1 LGYSLAWGNRDI
13 NSGRIKIW
21 KALHSSKRRWGHV
34 LPRLSSSSSPTLA
47 VRPSIRT
54 SILRLFP
61 AFHPCKR
68 ERTQLIQGDRRP
80 IDVCVACASRE
91 KIYEGFS
98 ARQAAWEK
106 LTDGVRAWLFRG
118 GQRCGRLPID
128 PTAGGASTMVY
139 SQLSVLTKLAGGL
152 HFA

>member
-34 LPRLSSSSSPTLA
+34 LPRLSSSSSSSPTLA

-98 ARQAAWEK
+98 ARLRRHGKSSPMACA
-106 LTDGVRAWLFRG
+106 RG
-118 GQRCGRLPID
+118 SSV
-128 PTAGGASTMVY
+128 AGNAVAVY
-139 SQLSVLTKLAGGL
+139 RSIQQPAGHRRWCTVSSL
-152 HFA
+152 C